1 MFSVWNPRASAPVP
15 PTETLPRTY
24 AIGLLGMLVVLSC
37 ALALCPT
44 ARLLSTAR
52 LSTARSGVAV
62 ALDAGNLVQFEKRK
76 GEVSIGA
83 LRQGQSGPLAVP
95 QLGSC
100 TSSGRACWPRA
111 AMHSRGGTQPLRSQ
125 PPPKPRISPRLSIQ
139 AEGIRG
145 VQACAPADRQRPGA
159 RGEAGR

>member
-1 MFSVWNPRASAPVP
+1 
-15 PTETLPRTY
+15 
-24 AIGLLGMLVVLSC
+24 MLVVLSC

-100 TSSGRACWPRA
+100 ASPGRAWRLWA
-111 AMHSRGGTQPLRSQ
+111 ARYSQEEVGPLGAQPL
-125 PPPKPRISPRLSIQ
+125 P
-139 AEGIRG
+139 
-145 VQACAPADRQRPGA
+145 
-159 RGEAGR
+159 

>member
-1 MFSVWNPRASAPVP
+1 MFSVWNPRASAAVP

-100 TSSGRACWPRA
+100 TSSRCAWRLWA
-111 AMHSRGGTQPLRSQ
+111 ARHSQPLPRVLDPTASKAADSTAVDRS
-125 PPPKPRISPRLSIQ
+125 
-139 AEGIRG
+139 
-145 VQACAPADRQRPGA
+145 GA
-159 RGEAGR
+159 RLTG